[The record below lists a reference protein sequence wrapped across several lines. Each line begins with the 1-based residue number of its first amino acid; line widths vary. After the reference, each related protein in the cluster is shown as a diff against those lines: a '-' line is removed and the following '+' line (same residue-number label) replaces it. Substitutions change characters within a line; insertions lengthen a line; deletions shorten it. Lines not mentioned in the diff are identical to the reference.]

1 VHEILR
7 EEIVK
12 SRVGASY
19 YFMHFLVVL
28 PVVGRLEKPMPLSGS
43 QPVLRP
49 SDSMVEIQDITKGGA

>member
-1 VHEILR
+1 
-7 EEIVK
+7 
-12 SRVGASY
+12 
-19 YFMHFLVVL
+19 MHFLVVL